1 MQQQIASIR
10 EEVNKKEQALRS
22 ITGKVSTK
30 DTNYCRAMITRF
42 VYLYTKSQHHRCD
55 NSVMMLVICH

>member
-22 ITGKVSTK
+22 ITGKVSTP
-30 DTNYCRAMITRF
+30 DTAFTRNEH
-42 VYLYTKSQHHRCD
+42 VTCSGTC
-55 NSVMMLVICH
+55 S